1 MTNYPLELYTSSDWP
16 RVATLLGGW
25 AFKPLAGHDRWP
37 AEKLLSLC
45 LARADS
51 ALESIQTNAW
61 IVRMGN
67 SVLGLTSLTQ
77 LLWDSRLLGMAAAR
91 IDYLVA
97 SGSYREQYQIKQ
109 NLISSAL
116 MHGAKRD
123 IQHFSARLD
132 ASDLSGLHVLEQ
144 AGFIT
149 VDSILTFALNLNS
162 APVSEPAVEGIN
174 IRMATGADSEA
185 TAELA
190 RKAYVYD
197 RFHADPAVPTDKA
210 DELHA
215 EWLRNS
221 CAGRAV
227 DAVIVAE
234 DDKGVVGF
242 VTCKLQLDTESH
254 LGKLIG
260 TIVLVA
266 TARRARGKGIARA
279 MTLAAIEWF
288 RAQSVE
294 IVEVGT
300 QLRNVPASRV
310 YQNCGFRLVGSSIS
324 LRKLF

>member
-1 MTNYPLELYTSSDWP
+1 MTTYSLDHYTSSDWP
-16 RVATLLGGW
+16 RVALLLGGW
-25 AFKPLAGHDRWP
+25 AFKPFAGHERWP

-51 ALESIQTNAW
+51 SLESNQYNAAW
-61 IVRMGN
+61 IARMGH
-67 SVLGLTSLTQ
+67 SVLGLTSLTE
-77 LLWDSRLLGMAAAR
+77 LEWDSRQIGMYAAR

-97 SGSYREQYQIKQ
+97 AGSYREQYQIKQ
-109 NLISSAL
+109 NLIATAL
-116 MHGAKRD
+116 KHGAKRD

-132 ASDLSGLHVLEQ
+132 ASDLSGLHALEQ

-149 VDSILTFALNLNS
+149 VDCLLTFALDVNS
-162 APVSEPAVEGIN
+162 APATDVAEGIN
-174 IRMATGADSEA
+174 IRLATGADSEA

-190 RKAYVYD
+190 RKAYIYD
-197 RFHADPAVPTDKA
+197 RFHADPAVPADKA

-215 EWLRNS
+215 EWLRDS

-227 DAVIVAE
+227 DAVILAE
-234 DDKGVVGF
+234 DEKGLAGF
-242 VTCKLQLDTESH
+242 VTCKLQRDTASH

-266 TARRARGKGIARA
+266 TARRARGRGIARA
-279 MTLAAIEWF
+279 TTLAALEWF

-300 QLRNVPASRV
+300 QLRNIPASRV
-310 YQNCGFRLVGSSIS
+310 YQSCGFRLVGSSIS